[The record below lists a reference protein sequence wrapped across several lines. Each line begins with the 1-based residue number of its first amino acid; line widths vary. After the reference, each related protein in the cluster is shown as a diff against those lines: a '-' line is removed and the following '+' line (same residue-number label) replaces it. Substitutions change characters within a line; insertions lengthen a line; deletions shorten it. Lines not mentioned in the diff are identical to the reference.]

1 MTSFDTDAAQAL
13 LNDVFAPWV
22 QDLNLRVETLEENAA
37 VLRMPFSDRLC
48 REGGII
54 CGQSLMS
61 LADTAM
67 VIAVATASNGYRPMT
82 TVDLSV
88 HFMKPASNR
97 DVLCTARIMR
107 MGRSMAFGHVTL
119 SADGSADPIVSATTA
134 YALLGP
140 PPET

>member
-1 MTSFDTDAAQAL
+1 MAEFDLAAAQAL
-13 LNDVFAPWV
+13 LGDVFAPWV
-22 QDLNLRVETLEENAA
+22 QDLSLRVEDLQGDTA

-48 REGGII
+48 RDGGII

-67 VIAVATASNGYRPMT
+67 VIAVASASGGYRPMT

-88 HFMKPASNR
+88 HFMKPASNH

-107 MGRSMAFGHVTL
+107 MGKTMAFGHVTL
-119 SADGSADPIVSATTA
+119 NAEGNESPVVSATTA

-140 PPET
+140 PPQ